1 MTARMVESGRG
12 RTLALFVALSVIWG
26 LPYLFI
32 RVAVAEL
39 TPATLVFLRTA
50 LGSAL
55 LLPLVARGGQLRAL
69 LPHWRAVALYTVA
82 EVTMPWVLLSDAERR
97 LPSSLAGL
105 LVAAVPIVGVGISAL
120 SGGPGHER
128 ITGRRLAGLLVGL
141 LGVAILL
148 GLDVRTDDL
157 GAVAEMALVVL
168 GYSVGPIVVARR
180 LKDVPAMGVVAA
192 SLLLTALF
200 YAPFAIAQFP
210 RTMPSTQVIVAVA
223 VLGVLCTAVAFV
235 IFFRLIA
242 DVGPVRATIVAFFNP
257 AVAVALGVALLGEP
271 FTIGTAAG
279 FVLILLG
286 SWLAT
291 RPKRLRA
298 EAPATAAEPA
308 P

>member
-1 MTARMVESGRG
+1 MTARMIEERPGRS
-12 RTLALFVALSVIWG
+12 LVLFVALSVIWG

-32 RVAVAEL
+32 RVAVREL

-50 LGSAL
+50 VGGAL
-55 LLPLVARGGQLRAL
+55 LIPLVARRGQLRAL

-82 EVTMPWVLLSDAERR
+82 EVAVPWVLLSDAERR

-105 LVAAVPIVGVGISAL
+105 LVAAVPLVGVGVSAL

-128 ITGRRLAGLLVGL
+128 LAGRRLAGLLVGL
-141 LGVAILL
+141 LGVAVLL
-148 GLDVRTDDL
+148 GLDVRTGDL
-157 GAVAEMALVVL
+157 GAVAEMAVVVV
-168 GYSVGPIVVARR
+168 GYSIGPIIVARR
-180 LKDVPAMGVVAA
+180 LREVPAMGVVAA
-192 SLLLTALF
+192 SLVLTALV
-200 YAPFAIAQFP
+200 YAPFAIVQFP
-210 RTMPSTQVIVAVA
+210 RAMPSAQVIVAVA
-223 VLGVLCTAVAFV
+223 ILAVFCTALAFV

-271 FTIGTAAG
+271 FTIGTGAG

-291 RPKRLRA
+291 RPARLRA
-298 EAPATAAEPA
+298 AASAAEPT

>member
-1 MTARMVESGRG
+1 MTARMIEERPNRSLV
-12 RTLALFVALSVIWG
+12 LFVALSVIWG

-32 RVAVAEL
+32 RVAVREL

-50 LGSAL
+50 VGGAL
-55 LLPLVARGGQLRAL
+55 LLPLVARAGQLRAL
-69 LPHWRAVALYTVA
+69 LPRWRAVALYTVA
-82 EVTMPWVLLSDAERR
+82 EVAVPWVLLSDAERR

-105 LVAAVPIVGVGISAL
+105 LVAAVPLVGVGVSAL

-128 ITGRRLAGLLVGL
+128 LAGRRLAGLLVGL
-141 LGVAILL
+141 LGVAVLL
-148 GLDVRTDDL
+148 GLDVRTGDL
-157 GAVAEMALVVL
+157 GAVAEMAVVVV
-168 GYSVGPIVVARR
+168 GYSIGPIIVARR
-180 LKDVPAMGVVAA
+180 LREVPAMGVVAA
-192 SLLLTALF
+192 SLVLTALV
-200 YAPFAIAQFP
+200 YAPFAIVQFP
-210 RTMPSTQVIVAVA
+210 RAMPSVQVIVAVVVLA
-223 VLGVLCTAVAFV
+223 VFCTALAFV

-271 FTIGTAAG
+271 FTIGTGAG

-291 RPKRLRA
+291 RPARLRA
-298 EAPATAAEPA
+298 APSAADAEPT

>member
-1 MTARMVESGRG
+1 MIEERPGRS
-12 RTLALFVALSVIWG
+12 LVLFVALSVIWG

-32 RVAVAEL
+32 RVAVREL

-50 LGSAL
+50 VGGAL
-55 LLPLVARGGQLRAL
+55 LIPLVARRGQLRAL

-82 EVTMPWVLLSDAERR
+82 EVAVPWVLLSDAERR

-105 LVAAVPIVGVGISAL
+105 LVAAVPLVGVGVSAL

-128 ITGRRLAGLLVGL
+128 LAGRRLAGLLVGL
-141 LGVAILL
+141 LGVAVLL
-148 GLDVRTDDL
+148 GLDVRTGDL
-157 GAVAEMALVVL
+157 GAVAEMAVVVV
-168 GYSVGPIVVARR
+168 GYSIGPIIVARR
-180 LKDVPAMGVVAA
+180 LRDVPAMGVVAA
-192 SLLLTALF
+192 SLVLTALV
-200 YAPFAIAQFP
+200 YAPFAIVQFP
-210 RTMPSTQVIVAVA
+210 RAMPSAQVIVAVA
-223 VLGVLCTAVAFV
+223 ILAVFCTALAFV

-242 DVGPVRATIVAFFNP
+242 AVGPVRATIVAFFNP

-271 FTIGTAAG
+271 FTIGTGAG

-291 RPKRLRA
+291 RPARLRA
-298 EAPATAAEPA
+298 APSAADAEPT

>member
-1 MTARMVESGRG
+1 
-12 RTLALFVALSVIWG
+12 
-26 LPYLFI
+26 
-32 RVAVAEL
+32 
-39 TPATLVFLRTA
+39 
-50 LGSAL
+50 
-55 LLPLVARGGQLRAL
+55 VARGGQLRAL
-69 LPHWRAVALYTVA
+69 LPRWRAVALYTVA
-82 EVTMPWVLLSDAERR
+82 EVAVPWVLLSDAERR

-105 LVAAVPIVGVGISAL
+105 LVAAVPLVGVGVSAL

-128 ITGRRLAGLLVGL
+128 LAGRRLAGLLVGL

-157 GAVAEMALVVL
+157 GAVAEMAVVVL
-168 GYSVGPIVVARR
+168 GYSIGPIVVARR
-180 LKDVPAMGVVAA
+180 LRNVPAMGVVAA
-192 SLLLTALF
+192 SLVLTALG
-200 YAPFAIAQFP
+200 YAPFAIVQFP
-210 RTMPSTQVIVAVA
+210 RTMPSAQVVVAVA

-235 IFFRLIA
+235 IFFKLIA

-271 FTIGTAAG
+271 FTIGTGAG

-291 RPKRLRA
+291 RPARMRA
-298 EAPATAAEPA
+298 ALPAASAADAEPA